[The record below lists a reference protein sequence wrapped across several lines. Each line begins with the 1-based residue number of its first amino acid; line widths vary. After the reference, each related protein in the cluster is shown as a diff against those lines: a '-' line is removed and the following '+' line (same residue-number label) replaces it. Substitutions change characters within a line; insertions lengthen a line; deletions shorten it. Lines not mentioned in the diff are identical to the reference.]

1 MSNAP
6 ERVVV
11 EADGG
16 SRGNPGPAAYGAL
29 LRDADTGALLA
40 ESAAT
45 LGTATNNVA
54 EYRGLIAGLELVREH
69 APEASLEVRMDSKL
83 VIEQMAGRW
92 KVKHASM
99 RPLAIQARRLA
110 PEDTV
115 WTWVPRAE
123 NAAADALVNA
133 VLDGTRAIG
142 VTRPDDDPTSGDAA
156 DEPLQGTEPAA
167 AAPQPA
173 PHDPLVGWRRPEHG
187 TPTTLLLL
195 RHGVTASTEARLFCG
210 SGGTDPGLTATG
222 RQQAER
228 AAGWLERRG
237 DIDHVVASPLQR
249 AQETAETAAARLRRD
264 IVTDPAFAEL
274 RFGEWDGLTIDQV
287 RQRWPDH
294 LVRWFADEHEA
305 PPGGESLAAL
315 EERVVAGMGRLLEA
329 HAGETVLVVSHVTP
343 IKAVVRRTLDAP
355 VQVVHRMQLAAA
367 SITVVQWWP
376 DGVSALRTFSHVPD

>member
-142 VTRPDDDPTSGDAA
+142 VTRPDDDLTSDDADRRA
-156 DEPLQGTEPAA
+156 AAGHRTGGGRSAARPARPAGGLAPSRARHTHHAA
-167 AAPQPA
+167 AA
-173 PHDPLVGWRRPEHG
+173 
-187 TPTTLLLL
+187 
-195 RHGVTASTEARLFCG
+195 
-210 SGGTDPGLTATG
+210 
-222 RQQAER
+222 
-228 AAGWLERRG
+228 AARG
-237 DIDHVVASPLQR
+237 DREHR
-249 AQETAETAAARLRRD
+249 G
-264 IVTDPAFAEL
+264 PAVL
-274 RFGEWDGLTIDQV
+274 
-287 RQRWPDH
+287 RQRWH
-294 LVRWFADEHEA
+294 R
-305 PPGGESLAAL
+305 PGPHRDRPRAGGAGG
-315 EERVVAGMGRLLEA
+315 RVARTTGR
-329 HAGETVLVVSHVTP
+329 
-343 IKAVVRRTLDAP
+343 RRP
-355 VQVVHRMQLAAA
+355 RRGVAAA
-367 SITVVQWWP
+367 TCAGDRRGRRCP
-376 DGVSALRTFSHVPD
+376 GSAGTS